1 MVQAPARVKELD
13 QARYRVSQL
22 EKGLSIVDGRGYN
35 VLAGLAELVKHVPPG
50 VPLKVRELTID
61 GTSIHLEGETT
72 TFDAVE
78 KIKQAF
84 VADRDLSGRIHQRY
98 PCRGCAEPSRVSPH
112 LYGATAMMQMLKER
126 WQHFS
131 QRERIIVSA
140 GGAMVAAALV
150 FLLIIDPLMAT
161 IDKLDR
167 QARRKAKD
175 SQELA
180 LVAQEYVVKQARIA
194 TLEQRMPIPPAQF
207 SLLAFMEEA
216 TTTAQIR
223 DRIVGMQPQ
232 APIVVQGYQET
243 AVDLRLDGV
252 SLPQILALLVAIDQA
267 PYDVQVHHLQLKPK
281 YDNPVN
287 LDATLRIV
295 TYAKV

>member
-1 MVQAPARVKELD
+1 M
-13 QARYRVSQL
+13 
-22 EKGLSIVDGRGYN
+22 I
-35 VLAGLAELVKHVPPG
+35 
-50 VPLKVRELTID
+50 
-61 GTSIHLEGETT
+61 
-72 TFDAVE
+72 
-78 KIKQAF
+78 
-84 VADRDLSGRIHQRY
+84 
-98 PCRGCAEPSRVSPH
+98 
-112 LYGATAMMQMLKER
+112 QMLKER

-131 QRERIIVSA
+131 QRERIIVAA
-140 GGAMVAAALV
+140 GGAIVAATLV
-150 FLLIIDPLMAT
+150 FLLIIDPLIQT

-180 LVAQEYVVKQARIA
+180 LIAQEYVVKQARIA
-194 TLEQRMPIPPAQF
+194 KLEERMPVPPAQF

-252 SLPQILALLVAIDQA
+252 SLPQVLALLVAIEQA
-267 PYDVQVHHLQLKPK
+267 PYDVQVHHLQMKPK

-287 LDATLRIV
+287 LDTTLRIV
-295 TYAKV
+295 TYAKD

>member
-1 MVQAPARVKELD
+1 
-13 QARYRVSQL
+13 
-22 EKGLSIVDGRGYN
+22 
-35 VLAGLAELVKHVPPG
+35 
-50 VPLKVRELTID
+50 
-61 GTSIHLEGETT
+61 
-72 TFDAVE
+72 
-78 KIKQAF
+78 
-84 VADRDLSGRIHQRY
+84 
-98 PCRGCAEPSRVSPH
+98 
-112 LYGATAMMQMLKER
+112 MMQLLKER
-126 WQHFS
+126 WHHFS
-131 QRERIIVSA
+131 QRERIIVAA
-140 GGAMVAAALV
+140 GGAVVAAALV

-194 TLEQRMPIPPAQF
+194 KLEQRMPIPPAQF

-216 TTTAQIR
+216 ATTAQIR

-232 APIVVQGYQET
+232 TPVVVQGYQET

-252 SLPQILALLVAIDQA
+252 SLPQILALLVAIEQA
-267 PYDVQVHHLQLKPK
+267 PYGVQVHHLQMKPK

>member
-1 MVQAPARVKELD
+1 
-13 QARYRVSQL
+13 
-22 EKGLSIVDGRGYN
+22 
-35 VLAGLAELVKHVPPG
+35 
-50 VPLKVRELTID
+50 
-61 GTSIHLEGETT
+61 
-72 TFDAVE
+72 
-78 KIKQAF
+78 
-84 VADRDLSGRIHQRY
+84 
-98 PCRGCAEPSRVSPH
+98 
-112 LYGATAMMQMLKER
+112 MMQMLKER
-126 WQHFS
+126 WQHCS
-131 QRERIIVSA
+131 QRERIIVAA
-140 GGAMVAAALV
+140 GVTVVTAALAFV
-150 FLLIIDPLMAT
+150 LVIDPLMAT

-167 QARRKAKD
+167 QTRRKAKD

-194 TLEQRMPIPPAQF
+194 KLEQRMPNPPAQF

-252 SLPQILALLVAIDQA
+252 SLPQILALLVAIEQA
-267 PYDVQVHHLQLKPK
+267 PYDVQVHHLQMKPK

>member
-1 MVQAPARVKELD
+1 
-13 QARYRVSQL
+13 
-22 EKGLSIVDGRGYN
+22 
-35 VLAGLAELVKHVPPG
+35 
-50 VPLKVRELTID
+50 
-61 GTSIHLEGETT
+61 
-72 TFDAVE
+72 
-78 KIKQAF
+78 
-84 VADRDLSGRIHQRY
+84 
-98 PCRGCAEPSRVSPH
+98 
-112 LYGATAMMQMLKER
+112 MMQMLKER

-140 GGAMVAAALV
+140 GGAVIAGVLV
-150 FLLIIDPLMAT
+150 FLLIIDPLMAS

-194 TLEQRMPIPPAQF
+194 KLEQRMPSPPAQF

-223 DRIVGMQPQ
+223 DRITGMQPQ

-243 AVDLRLDGV
+243 SVDLRLDGV
-252 SLPQILALLVAIDQA
+252 SLPQILALLVAIEQA
-267 PYDVQVHHLQLKPK
+267 PYDVQVHHLQMKPK

>member
-1 MVQAPARVKELD
+1 
-13 QARYRVSQL
+13 
-22 EKGLSIVDGRGYN
+22 
-35 VLAGLAELVKHVPPG
+35 
-50 VPLKVRELTID
+50 
-61 GTSIHLEGETT
+61 
-72 TFDAVE
+72 
-78 KIKQAF
+78 
-84 VADRDLSGRIHQRY
+84 
-98 PCRGCAEPSRVSPH
+98 
-112 LYGATAMMQMLKER
+112 MMQMLKER

-131 QRERIIVSA
+131 QRERIIVAA
-140 GGAMVAAALV
+140 GVTVVAAALF
-150 FLLIIDPLMAT
+150 FLVVIDPLMAT

-194 TLEQRMPIPPAQF
+194 KLEQRMPNPPAQF
-207 SLLAFMEEA
+207 SLLAFIEEA
-216 TTTAQIR
+216 TTAAQIR

-252 SLPQILALLVAIDQA
+252 SLPQILALLVAIEQA
-267 PYDVQVHHLQLKPK
+267 PYDVQVHHLQMKPK

-295 TYAKV
+295 IYAKV

>member
-1 MVQAPARVKELD
+1 
-13 QARYRVSQL
+13 
-22 EKGLSIVDGRGYN
+22 
-35 VLAGLAELVKHVPPG
+35 
-50 VPLKVRELTID
+50 
-61 GTSIHLEGETT
+61 
-72 TFDAVE
+72 
-78 KIKQAF
+78 
-84 VADRDLSGRIHQRY
+84 
-98 PCRGCAEPSRVSPH
+98 
-112 LYGATAMMQMLKER
+112 MMQMLKER
-126 WQHFS
+126 WQQFS
-131 QRERIIVSA
+131 QRERIIVTA
-140 GGAMVAAALV
+140 GGLVVAGALV
-150 FLLIIDPLMAT
+150 FLLIVDPLLAS

-167 QARRKAKD
+167 QAKRKVKD

-180 LVAQEYVVKQARIA
+180 LVAQEYVVKQARLA
-194 TLEQRMPIPPAQF
+194 KLEQRMPSATAQF

-223 DRIVGMQPQ
+223 DRIAGMQPQ
-232 APIVVQGYQET
+232 TPLVVQGYQET

-252 SLPQILALLVAIDQA
+252 TLPQVLALLMAIEQA

>member
-1 MVQAPARVKELD
+1 
-13 QARYRVSQL
+13 
-22 EKGLSIVDGRGYN
+22 
-35 VLAGLAELVKHVPPG
+35 
-50 VPLKVRELTID
+50 
-61 GTSIHLEGETT
+61 
-72 TFDAVE
+72 
-78 KIKQAF
+78 
-84 VADRDLSGRIHQRY
+84 
-98 PCRGCAEPSRVSPH
+98 
-112 LYGATAMMQMLKER
+112 MMQMLKER

-131 QRERIIVSA
+131 QRERIIMSA

-167 QARRKAKD
+167 QARRKTKD

-180 LVAQEYVVKQARIA
+180 LIAQEYVIKQARIA
-194 TLEQRMPIPPAQF
+194 KLEQRMPSPPAQF

-252 SLPQILALLVAIDQA
+252 SLPQLLALLVAIEQA
-267 PYDVQVHHLQLKPK
+267 PYDVQVHHLQMKPK

>member
-1 MVQAPARVKELD
+1 
-13 QARYRVSQL
+13 
-22 EKGLSIVDGRGYN
+22 
-35 VLAGLAELVKHVPPG
+35 
-50 VPLKVRELTID
+50 
-61 GTSIHLEGETT
+61 
-72 TFDAVE
+72 
-78 KIKQAF
+78 
-84 VADRDLSGRIHQRY
+84 
-98 PCRGCAEPSRVSPH
+98 
-112 LYGATAMMQMLKER
+112 MMQMLKER

-131 QRERIIVSA
+131 QRERIIVSV
-140 GGAMVAAALV
+140 GGAMVAAALG
-150 FLLIIDPLMAT
+150 FLLVIDPLMAS

-167 QARRKAKD
+167 QALRKAKD

-180 LVAQEYVVKQARIA
+180 LVAQEYVLKQARIA
-194 TLEQRMPIPPAQF
+194 KLEQRMPIPPAQF

-223 DRIVGMQPQ
+223 DRITGMQPQ

-252 SLPQILALLVAIDQA
+252 SLPQILALLVAIEQA

>member
-1 MVQAPARVKELD
+1 
-13 QARYRVSQL
+13 
-22 EKGLSIVDGRGYN
+22 
-35 VLAGLAELVKHVPPG
+35 
-50 VPLKVRELTID
+50 
-61 GTSIHLEGETT
+61 
-72 TFDAVE
+72 
-78 KIKQAF
+78 
-84 VADRDLSGRIHQRY
+84 
-98 PCRGCAEPSRVSPH
+98 
-112 LYGATAMMQMLKER
+112 MMQMLKER

-131 QRERIIVSA
+131 QRERIVVAA
-140 GGAMVAAALV
+140 GGTVVAAVLA
-150 FLLIIDPLMAT
+150 FLLVIDPLMAT

-167 QARRKAKD
+167 QAKRKAKD

-194 TLEQRMPIPPAQF
+194 KLEQRMPNPPAQF

-243 AVDLRLDGV
+243 SVDLRLDGV
-252 SLPQILALLVAIDQA
+252 TLPQLLALLVAIEQA
-267 PYDVQVHHLQLKPK
+267 PYDVQVHHLQMKPK

>member
-1 MVQAPARVKELD
+1 
-13 QARYRVSQL
+13 
-22 EKGLSIVDGRGYN
+22 
-35 VLAGLAELVKHVPPG
+35 
-50 VPLKVRELTID
+50 
-61 GTSIHLEGETT
+61 
-72 TFDAVE
+72 
-78 KIKQAF
+78 
-84 VADRDLSGRIHQRY
+84 
-98 PCRGCAEPSRVSPH
+98 
-112 LYGATAMMQMLKER
+112 MMQMLKER

-131 QRERIIVSA
+131 PRERIIVA
-140 GGAMVAAALV
+140 VGGAIVAATLI
-150 FLLIIDPLMAT
+150 FLLIIDPLMAS

-167 QARRKAKD
+167 QAKRKAKD

-180 LVAQEYVVKQARIA
+180 LIAQEYLVKQARIA
-194 TLEQRMPIPPAQF
+194 KLEQRMPSPPAQF

-223 DRIVGMQPQ
+223 DRIAGMQPQ

-252 SLPQILALLVAIDQA
+252 SLPQLLALLVAIEQA
-267 PYDVQVHHLQLKPK
+267 PYDVQVHHLQMKPK

>member
-1 MVQAPARVKELD
+1 
-13 QARYRVSQL
+13 
-22 EKGLSIVDGRGYN
+22 
-35 VLAGLAELVKHVPPG
+35 
-50 VPLKVRELTID
+50 
-61 GTSIHLEGETT
+61 
-72 TFDAVE
+72 
-78 KIKQAF
+78 
-84 VADRDLSGRIHQRY
+84 
-98 PCRGCAEPSRVSPH
+98 
-112 LYGATAMMQMLKER
+112 MMQRLKER
-126 WQHFS
+126 WQNFS
-131 QRERIIVSA
+131 QRERIIVA
-140 GGAMVAAALV
+140 VGGVAIVATLV
-150 FLLIIDPLMAT
+150 FLLVIDPLMAT

-167 QARRKAKD
+167 QAKRKAKD

-194 TLEQRMPIPPAQF
+194 KLEQRMPAPPAQF

-243 AVDLRLDGV
+243 SVDLRLDGV
-252 SLPQILALLVAIDQA
+252 SLPQLLALLVAIEQA
-267 PYDVQVHHLQLKPK
+267 PYNVQVHHLQMKPK

-287 LDATLRIV
+287 LDATLKIV

>member
-1 MVQAPARVKELD
+1 MIE
-13 QARYRVSQL
+13 
-22 EKGLSIVDGRGYN
+22 I
-35 VLAGLAELVKHVPPG
+35 
-50 VPLKVRELTID
+50 
-61 GTSIHLEGETT
+61 
-72 TFDAVE
+72 
-78 KIKQAF
+78 
-84 VADRDLSGRIHQRY
+84 
-98 PCRGCAEPSRVSPH
+98 
-112 LYGATAMMQMLKER
+112 LKER

-131 QRERIIVSA
+131 QRERMIVAA
-140 GGAMVAAALV
+140 GGAMVVAVLLFLV
-150 FLLIIDPLMAT
+150 VIDPLMAT
-161 IDKLDR
+161 IDKLDQ

-180 LVAQEYVVKQARIA
+180 HVAQEYVVKQARI
-194 TLEQRMPIPPAQF
+194 TKLEQRMPIPPAQF
-207 SLLAFMEEA
+207 SLLAFLEEA

-252 SLPQILALLVAIDQA
+252 SLPQLLALLVAIEQA
-267 PYDVQVHHLQLKPK
+267 PYDVQVHHLQMKPK

-287 LDATLRIV
+287 LDATLKIV